1 MLSGT
6 PTRNVGVT
14 MLCRVP
20 GATGALTPTFNPHA
34 HAASIAPSRPP
45 AVVGVDRDELP
56 SSPGGG
62 VVGSVGSGEPM
73 AVLAHR
79 DGWRRVA
86 TQFGAKGWVRAADL
100 CG

>member
-1 MLSGT
+1 
-6 PTRNVGVT
+6 
-14 MLCRVP
+14 
-20 GATGALTPTFNPHA
+20 
-34 HAASIAPSRPP
+34 
-45 AVVGVDRDELP
+45 VGVDRDELP